1 MKKKKLLIVESPA
14 KIKTISKFLGKDF
27 NHPKY
32 YMHYVGNKMLTLI
45 TNLLY
50 GSKIT
55 DMETCYK
62 VIKAEV
68 LKDIKL
74 RSRRFDFE
82 PEITSKILKIKRK

>member
-62 VIKAEV
+62 VFKKTILDQITIE
-68 LKDIKL
+68 
-74 RSRRFDFE
+74 SPRFGFE
-82 PEITSKILKIKRK
+82 PEITQKVANLMF